1 MIAHYAQPGDVFR
14 FYEINPD
21 MIRFAE
27 GEGGYFSFVSDSK
40 AETQV
45 VAGDARLSL
54 ENELSTPGPQ
64 DFDVLVLD
72 AFSGDAVPL
81 HLLTREAFEVYLQH
95 LAPDGVLAVNVSNR
109 YFDLSLQVYR
119 LAEAFGLQAMK
130 IEDRGDALQSY
141 DSIWMLLARDRSLLD
156 QPAVAERALLD
167 APALATREAAA
178 PAIPAGLRM
187 WTDDYSNLLQI
198 LR

>member
-1 MIAHYAQPGDVFR
+1 VFR

-45 VAGDARLSL
+45 VAGDAGLSL

-141 DSIWMLLARDRSLLD
+141 DSIWMLLYRSQAARR
-156 QPAVAERALLD
+156 PRRTETAVATPPGCGCGRM
-167 APALATREAAA
+167 TT
-178 PAIPAGLRM
+178 AICSRSCAEPNR
-187 WTDDYSNLLQI
+187 
-198 LR
+198 